1 MSAGDYK
8 TAVDNLLGLE
18 KFGIKFGLEQIGR
31 LLTALGNPERSSRFI
46 HVAGT
51 NGKGST
57 CAMLEAALRGV
68 GFKTGFYS
76 SPHLYSIRERLRV
89 DGKGIT
95 EERFTAL
102 FDSVWP
108 LVRSE
113 FAAGWN
119 PTFFEVTT
127 AMAAKFFAEEQVDFV
142 VWETGM
148 GGRLDATNA
157 VLPVVTAI
165 TGIGLEHQ
173 LYLGDTERLIA
184 LEKAGIVKP
193 GVPLVLGHMSA
204 AAREAILEVAESRGA
219 SITLAADLPLEFQPW
234 GDGPA
239 KGWEVAGLGH
249 RFHVPL
255 PGDAQRHNA
264 KTAFATLRSLADRFG
279 FDLAAALAHVQD
291 ARWRARFQ
299 ILPDGKIF
307 DGAHNPQGTEH
318 LLASMR
324 RYYPGRRFVVVYG
337 CLDKKDPT
345 PSLRSLAQIAERFVF
360 VNVNTSRGNMG
371 PAALATLAADC
382 ALGVPCSAAPSARE
396 ALAELRGQENVLLAG
411 SLYMAEDV
419 LPLYYTEDEIINL
432 S

>member
-1 MSAGDYK
+1 MSASGYDE
-8 TAVDNLLGLE
+8 AVGKLFALE
-18 KFGIKFGLEQIGR
+18 KIGIKLGLEQIGR
-31 LLTALGNPERSSRFI
+31 LLGGLGNPERSLRFV

-57 CAMLEAALRGV
+57 CAMLDAALRGA
-68 GFKTGFYS
+68 GFKVGFYS
-76 SPHLYSIRERLRV
+76 SPHLCSVRERLRV
-89 DGKGIT
+89 GGKGVS
-95 EERFTAL
+95 EGRFAAL
-102 FDSVWP
+102 FAAVWP
-108 LVRSE
+108 LVQSE

-127 AMAAKFFAEEQVDFV
+127 AMAAQFFAEEGVDFV

-157 VLPVVTAI
+157 VLPVATAI

-173 LYLGDTERLIA
+173 SYLGSTERLIA

-193 GVPLVLGHMSA
+193 GVPVVLGHMSE
-204 AAREAILEVAESRGA
+204 EARGA
-219 SITLAADLPLEFQPW
+219 IVAVAAGRGAPVTLAEDIALEFRPW
-234 GDGPA
+234 GAGPA
-239 KGWEVAGLGH
+239 KGWEATVAGH

-255 PGDAQRHNA
+255 PGEAQRHNA
-264 KTAFATLRSLADRFG
+264 KTAFATLRLLSERFG
-279 FDLAAALAHVQD
+279 FALADALAHVQD

-318 LLASMR
+318 LLASVR

-337 CLDKKDPT
+337 CLDKKDPS

-360 VNVNTSRGNMG
+360 VNINSSRGNLG
-371 PAALATLAADC
+371 PEALASLTADC
-382 ALGVPCSAAPSARE
+382 APGVPRSAAASARE
-396 ALAELRGQENVLLAG
+396 ALAALGGRENVLLAG